1 MARQLIMHNNSR
13 LALLFLS
20 LIFSGIVY
28 SQSLDLD
35 TVLERI
41 IDSYG
46 GEENLRQLDSQI
58 QEWDLVTIM
67 GNRHGTDV
75 RAVQAPDQLRV
86 DLTYPDKSET
96 RIVDGEKSYV
106 IYNGA
111 PAKMAVQ
118 PQRDAM
124 RLQLMRLYSPLIL
137 RSKLDSLS
145 LAVEGDY
152 YALTLLEHGLRV
164 DYMVNS
170 GNWRIEKV
178 VGSLAIN
185 GTVFQFLTE
194 YSNFTFRDGVLLH
207 ERENKYAGGVNT
219 AVLQLRR
226 LTLDAKLPD
235 TRFMPRDEIT
245 TEAKRDQ
252 NDII

>member
-1 MARQLIMHNNSR
+1 MHIHSR
-13 LALLFLS
+13 LALIVLS
-20 LIFSGIVY
+20 LTFSSIVY
-28 SQSLDLD
+28 SQALDLD

-41 IDSYG
+41 IRSYG

-58 QEWDLVTIM
+58 QEWDVVTMM

-75 RAVQAPDQLRV
+75 RAVRAPDQLRV
-86 DLTYPDKSET
+86 DITYPDKSET

-106 IYNGA
+106 AYNGA

-124 RLQLMRLYSPLIL
+124 RLQLMRLYSPLVL

-145 LAVEGDY
+145 LAVEEDY
-152 YALTLLEHGLRV
+152 YALTLLEHGVRV
-164 DYMVNS
+164 DYMVNTD
-170 GNWRIEKV
+170 NWRIENV
-178 VGSLAIN
+178 VGSLGIN

-194 YSNFTFRDGVLLH
+194 YSNFTYRDGVLLH
-207 ERENKYAGGVNT
+207 ERENKFAGGVNT

-226 LTLDAKLPD
+226 LTLDVKLPD
-235 TRFMPRDEIT
+235 TRFMPNDEIT
-245 TEAKRDQ
+245 NEVGQDQ

>member
-1 MARQLIMHNNSR
+1 MHINSR
-13 LALLFLS
+13 LALLLLS
-20 LIFSGIVY
+20 LIFSSIAN

-58 QEWDLVTIM
+58 QEWDVVALM
-67 GNRHGTDV
+67 SNRHGTDV
-75 RAVQAPDQLRV
+75 RAVQTPDQLRV
-86 DLTYPDKSET
+86 DLTYPGKSET
-96 RIVDGEKSYV
+96 RIVNGEDSYV
-106 IYNGA
+106 IYDGA

-124 RLQLMRLYSPLIL
+124 RLQLMRLYSPLVL
-137 RSKLDSLS
+137 RSKLDNLRLS
-145 LAVEGDY
+145 VEGDY
-152 YALTLLEHGLRV
+152 YALTLLEHGVRV
-164 DYMVNS
+164 DYTINTD
-170 GNWRIEKV
+170 NWRIEKV
-178 VGSLAIN
+178 MGSLAIN

-194 YSNFTFRDGVLLH
+194 YSKFTFRDGVLLH
-207 ERENKYAGGVNT
+207 EMENKFAGGVNT

-226 LTLDAKLPD
+226 LTLGARLPD
-235 TRFMPRDEIT
+235 TRFVPSNEIRIK
-245 TEAKRDQ
+245 AKQDQ

>member
-1 MARQLIMHNNSR
+1 MHIRSR

-20 LIFSGIVY
+20 LIFSSIVY

-35 TVLERI
+35 TVLEQI
-41 IDSYG
+41 IDTYG

-58 QEWDLVTIM
+58 QEWDVVALM
-67 GNRHGTDV
+67 SNRHGTDV
-75 RAVQAPDQLRV
+75 RAVQTPDRLRV
-86 DLTYPDKSET
+86 DLTYPGKSET
-96 RIVDGEKSYV
+96 RIVNGENSYV
-106 IYNGA
+106 IYDGA
-111 PAKMAVQ
+111 PAKIAVQ

-124 RLQLMRLYSPLIL
+124 RLQLMRLYSPLVL

-145 LAVEGDY
+145 LVVEGDY
-152 YALTLLEHGLRV
+152 YALTLLEHGVRV
-164 DYMVNS
+164 DYMVNTD
-170 GNWRIEKV
+170 NWRIEKA

-194 YSNFTFRDGVLLH
+194 YSKFTFRDGVLLH
-207 ERENKYAGGVNT
+207 ERENKFAGGVNT

-235 TRFMPRDEIT
+235 TGFMPSDDNT
-245 TEAKRDQ
+245 TEAKQDQ
-252 NDII
+252 TDII

>member
-1 MARQLIMHNNSR
+1 MHILSR
-13 LALLFLS
+13 LALLFLL
-20 LIFSGIVY
+20 LIFSSTAY

-46 GEENLRQLDSQI
+46 GEENLRKLDSQI
-58 QEWDLVTIM
+58 QEWDVVALM

-75 RAVQAPDQLRV
+75 RAVQTPDQLRV
-86 DLTYPDKSET
+86 DLTYPGKSET
-96 RIVDGEKSYV
+96 RIVNGENSYV
-106 IYNGA
+106 IYDGA
-111 PAKMAVQ
+111 PAKLAVQ

-124 RLQLMRLYSPLIL
+124 RLQLMRLYSPLVL

-152 YALTLLEHGLRV
+152 CALTLLEHGVRV
-164 DYMVNS
+164 DYLVNTDH
-170 GNWRIEKV
+170 WRIEKV
-178 VGSLAIN
+178 VGSLAIH
-185 GTVFQFLTE
+185 GTAFQFLTE
-194 YSNFTFRDGVLLH
+194 YSKFTFQDGVLLH
-207 ERENKYAGGVNT
+207 QRENKFAGGVNT

-226 LTLDAKLPD
+226 LTLGARLPD
-235 TRFMPRDEIT
+235 TKFMPSNEIR
-245 TEAKRDQ
+245 TEAKQDK